1 MTIKAIDRRVVIGFI
16 LGGAAAP
23 LLAAAPK
30 APPLKAVMYRDPGCG
45 CCAGWARKVEA
56 TLGTRL
62 RIVDD
67 PQIAAIKR
75 VRAVPADLQSCHTA
89 IIDGYTIEGHV
100 PPEDIR
106 RLLATRPSDILGLA
120 VPGMPAGSAG
130 MEGPSRDRY
139 QVTALLRGGKRRVF
153 SVHG

>member
-1 MTIKAIDRRVVIGFI
+1 MTIAVIDRRVMIGLL

-23 LLAAAPK
+23 LLSAVPK

-45 CCAGWARKVEA
+45 CCIGWARKVEA
-56 TLGTRL
+56 TLGARF
-62 RIVDD
+62 RIVDA

-75 VRAVPADLQSCHTA
+75 VQAVPADLQSCHTA
-89 IIDGYTIEGHV
+89 IIEGYTIEGHV

-106 RLLATRPSDILGLA
+106 RLLATRPRDLLGLA

-130 MEGPSRDRY
+130 MEGPRRDRY
-139 QVTALLRGGKRRVF
+139 QVIALVRGGKRRVF

>member
-1 MTIKAIDRRVVIGFI
+1 M
-16 LGGAAAP
+16 LLPAAA
-23 LLAAAPK
+23 K
-30 APPLKAVMYRDPGCG
+30 ALPSQAVMYRDPGCG
-45 CCAGWARKVEA
+45 CCTVWARKVDA
-56 TLGTRL
+56 ALGTKL

-67 PQIAAIKR
+67 PQMAAIKR

-106 RLLATRPSDILGLA
+106 RLLATRPSDLLGLA
-120 VPGMPAGSAG
+120 VPGMPAGSPG
-130 MEGPSRDRY
+130 MEGGRREGY
-139 QVTALLRGGKRRVF
+139 QVIALVRGGKRRIF